1 LKTLPKLIGW
11 DLKLIQL
18 LVAKKKKTWNRYVVT
33 EIETLQYED
42 GDGGGDGDGDGNGD
56 VTFQL
61 RTTAHALAVTL
72 PLPAQGA
79 NVNE

>member
-1 LKTLPKLIGW
+1 VGFEINSAPSS
-11 DLKLIQL
+11 QE
-18 LVAKKKKTWNRYVVT
+18 KKTWNRYVVT

-42 GDGGGDGDGDGNGD
+42 GDGDGNGD

-61 RTTAHALAVTL
+61 RTTAHALAITL